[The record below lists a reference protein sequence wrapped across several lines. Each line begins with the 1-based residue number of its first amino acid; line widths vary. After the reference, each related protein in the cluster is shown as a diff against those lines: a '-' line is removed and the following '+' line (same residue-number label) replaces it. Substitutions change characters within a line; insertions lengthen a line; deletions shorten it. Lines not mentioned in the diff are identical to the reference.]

1 MFLFSLSVHEIK
13 IEGYKVDGKILEDV
27 RLSSSKLGPDRTMGS
42 QEQLQKSYKK
52 NYKITQQNYK
62 TTTQNYNNYKQLQQ
76 TIKSYKKSKRQKQLQ
91 INYDK
96 LQQIQQ
102 NTKQSCR
109 KL

>member
-52 NYKITQQNYK
+52 NYKITHNKTTKQPHK
-62 TTTQNYNNYKQLQQ
+62 TTTTTNNY
-76 TIKSYKKSKRQKQLQ
+76 SKL
-91 INYDK
+91 
-96 LQQIQQ
+96 
-102 NTKQSCR
+102 
-109 KL
+109 